1 MKRKTCLRTKL
12 MPEVHRQ
19 RTEGGLK
26 GSHQAQDKELLLMNA
41 LCFNV
46 MSTTKTMINDLGD
59 EVEKDKDVYWTI
71 SGI

>member
-1 MKRKTCLRTKL
+1 MF
-12 MPEVHRQ
+12 HRQ

-41 LCFNV
+41 LCFKS

-59 EVEKDKDVYWTI
+59 EVEKDKDVYWTL
-71 SGI
+71 SVMNVLKLPNLS

>member
-1 MKRKTCLRTKL
+1 ML
-12 MPEVHRQ
+12 HSQ
-19 RTEGGLK
+19 RAEGGLK

-59 EVEKDKDVYWTI
+59 EVERDKYVYWTI
-71 SGI
+71 FVIWMYVEAPEFNLG

>member
-1 MKRKTCLRTKL
+1 VVDRPVKEFAYYTL
-12 MPEVHRQ
+12 RQ

-41 LCFNV
+41 LCFYVIV
-46 MSTTKTMINDLGD
+46 MSTMKTMINDLGD
-59 EVEKDKDVYWTI
+59 EVEKEEDVYWTI